1 MIRNDWYQRKDC
13 MDLVENAVICE
24 RVHVCMCMLWIEDRE
39 GKTEMWKNSWW
50 AIIGETVLLKFGAG
64 IRREMTVE
72 KFIKYL
78 QIDEKTQVN
87 KK

>member
-1 MIRNDWYQRKDC
+1 M
-13 MDLVENAVICE
+13 
-24 RVHVCMCMLWIEDRE
+24 
-39 GKTEMWKNSWW
+39 
-50 AIIGETVLLKFGAG
+50 IGENVLLKFGAG

-78 QIDEKTQVN
+78 QIDEKTKVN

>member
-1 MIRNDWYQRKDC
+1 M
-13 MDLVENAVICE
+13 
-24 RVHVCMCMLWIEDRE
+24 
-39 GKTEMWKNSWW
+39 
-50 AIIGETVLLKFGAG
+50 IGEKVLLKFGAG